1 MTKINYSPHDDC
13 GVFGIISKNSNKISS
28 DLVVK
33 ATECI
38 RYRGS
43 KYGAGYA
50 AFSLD
55 GNNQIYKIKAFVEDD
70 DTVDLIRNQ
79 LLSISE
85 IKSQN
90 VTKLASMN
98 NWNAEI
104 HCSDNLKF
112 TDTINKINAELVQDS
127 NYKGRIYSFGNFVDV
142 YKDIGYPID
151 VARSTGLLANPV
163 EADMWISHTRQPT
176 NSPGLFPIWSHPFN
190 SNNSAIVHNG
200 DISSFGANIEF
211 LHSRGIDSL
220 VGTDSEVVAYIIDYL
235 TRVENLSMSDV
246 GTILSNP
253 YENFLDDWGIVKSDY
268 ISNLFTKYKG
278 SQLDGPFTIIAGNAT
293 SNDLQM
299 LCLVDRSKLR
309 PAVIGEDDNYI
320 FMASEECQIRLLSP
334 SADIWTP
341 SPGRFVLASKRDGL
355 IESGRNNLIFSSDHS
370 NYVKEFSKLD
380 SSKDVVL
387 DGKLFNTFE
396 LNSVI
401 LNNIKQGND
410 SITVKNV
417 SGHRYI
423 GVGITQKASVNIH
436 GTPGNCMA
444 NFNKGGQITVFGS
457 AQDNVADAMYEGEII
472 IHGDARDVL
481 GQALQGGRIFV
492 RGNVGNRALIQMR
505 EYRDKKPVVIIGGR
519 ADDYFGEYM
528 SGGLGIVLGIAKE
541 EQKISS
547 QLVGNFVATGML
559 RGKIYIRGKVNQNSI
574 ALSPSKEDVMNYLN
588 FLLVE
593 KIISENDISKIQNI
607 EHINLEILEQTL
619 PENAFSKV
627 KKLFANKYSANLIVE
642 YRTLNDNDKLN
653 ISSHI
658 EDFCNVFNI
667 SKETLDSILSSEFTI
682 IATPDS
688 VDSETAVISSE
699 E

>member
-1 MTKINYSPHDDC
+1 MPKINYSPHDDC

-28 DLVVK
+28 ELIVN
-33 ATECI
+33 AIECI

-43 KYGAGYA
+43 KYGAGFA
-50 AFSLD
+50 AFNLNGD
-55 GNNQIYKIKAFVEDD
+55 NEIYKIKAFVTDD
-70 DTVDLIRNQ
+70 DTVDIIRNH
-79 LLSISE
+79 LLAIST

-90 VTKLASMN
+90 VTKLSSMN
-98 NWNAEI
+98 NWEAEI
-104 HCSDNLKF
+104 HCSNNL
-112 TDTINKINAELVQDS
+112 TLTNTINKINAELVDDS

-151 VARSTGLLANPV
+151 VAQSTGLLDNPV
-163 EADMWISHTRQPT
+163 EADMWIAHTRQPT
-176 NSPGLFPIWSHPFN
+176 NSPGLLPIWSHPFN
-190 SNNSAIVHNG
+190 SYNSAIVHNG

-211 LHSRGIDSL
+211 LQSRGITSL

-235 TRVENLSMSDV
+235 TRVENLSMNDV
-246 GTILSNP
+246 ATILSNP
-253 YENFLDDWGIVKSDY
+253 YEDFLDRWGLVKSDY
-268 ISNLFTKYKG
+268 VSDLLTKYKG

-309 PAVIGEDDNYI
+309 PAVIGEDDDYI
-320 FMASEECQIRLLSP
+320 FMASEECQIKLLSP

-341 SPGRFVLASKRDGL
+341 SPGRFVLASKRNGL
-355 IESGRNNLIFSSDHS
+355 MESGRDDLILRSYASTL
-370 NYVKEFSKLD
+370 NPEFSKLNSD
-380 SSKDVVL
+380 DDVIL
-387 DGKLFNTFE
+387 DGKLFNSNA
-396 LNSVI
+396 LNSAI
-401 LNNIKQGND
+401 LNKIKQCND
-410 SITVKNV
+410 PITVKNV
-417 SGHRYI
+417 SGHRYLGI
-423 GVGITQKASVNIH
+423 GINQKTSLNIY

-505 EYRDKKPVVIIGGR
+505 EYKDKKPIVIIGGR

-528 SGGLGIVLGIAKE
+528 SGGLGVVLGLNHKE
-541 EQKISS
+541 QYISS

-559 RGKIYIRGKVNQNSI
+559 RGKIYIRGKVNSNSI
-574 ALSPSKEDVMNYLN
+574 ALSPPREDILNYLD
-588 FLLVE
+588 FLLLE
-593 KIISENDISKIQNI
+593 KIISGNDLSSIKTLK
-607 EHINLEILEQTL
+607 HFDMKILEKHL
-619 PENAFSKV
+619 PENAFNRI
-627 KKLFANKYSANLIVE
+627 KKLFANKYSAKLIVD
-642 YRTLNDNDKLN
+642 YRTLNNNDKLN

-658 EDFCNVFNI
+658 EDFCNIFDI
-667 SKETLDSILSSEFTI
+667 SNETLDSILSSKFTVI
-682 IATPDS
+682 TTPDS
-688 VDSETAVISSE
+688 IDNETGVIGSE